1 MSEVLPLDWAVI
13 ALSLFNTILL
23 FWLGLTILL
32 TAERREWGVW
42 FVGAG
47 ALTGAGFF
55 VSHTVLLGV
64 GWVNFSPAVD
74 FWWRAG
80 MLPLVL
86 CPWLWYVALLWYAGL
101 WDEGNRALRR
111 VHRPGLLL
119 VSLTAL
125 VLLLAVLLE
134 DPARQIPRL
143 LSLDLSLTGRL
154 LLLYPFYTIGC
165 TGLAL
170 HALRRPGSELL
181 PARAAARRKAQP
193 WLVLSTLILLVVS
206 LLVAGALLWILEN
219 SLRRGLDSQLT
230 VSILL
235 IDVFIAALIALSVL
249 LMGQAVVTYEIFSS
263 RSLPRA
269 SLRRQWQRV
278 ILLSAGYS
286 LVIGGVFAL
295 QFPPVYGLLLTALLM
310 TAFFA
315 LLGWRTL
322 AERRALLDVLRPF
335 VSGEKMY
342 PAIIAPQ
349 GAGINLQAP
358 FSALCSEVLNCR
370 YALLAP
376 VGAFRTLLRQDLL
389 YPPDHDLEAPA
400 RSSAPGVD
408 EYLPL
413 AEQTGGFYHWG
424 VPLFNEAG
432 LTGFLYLGPKVGE
445 TLYVQEELEL
455 AQAACERL
463 VDMQASATLSRYL
476 LELQRQ
482 ELAETAI
489 LDRRSRRVLHD
500 EILPQLHTLILEAQR
515 QSDPDLITGL
525 AGLHSQLSD
534 LLHSMPPTS
543 SPQFQK
549 IGVLAAL
556 RQVVEGEF
564 AEAFASVDWQIQP
577 QAQACLQELPP
588 LNQEV
593 LYYAA
598 RELVRNAARHARQGA
613 GHPLALSIE
622 LSLNGELELA
632 IQDNGPGLP
641 DGGADSAPASSGGY
655 GLGLHAAML
664 AVLGGSLALENQT
677 GLTARLR
684 LPVADN

>member
-1 MSEVLPLDWAVI
+1 MSGVLLLDWAVI

-64 GWVNFSPAVD
+64 GWVYFTPAVD

-86 CPWLWYVALLWYAGL
+86 CPWLWYLALLWYAGL
-101 WDEGNRALRR
+101 WGQPDRKLRR
-111 VHRPGLLL
+111 VHLPGLAAM
-119 VSLTAL
+119 SLFGLA
-125 VLLLAVLLE
+125 LLLAALLE
-134 DPARQIPRL
+134 DPAQQIPRL
-143 LSLDLSLTGRL
+143 LSLDLGLTGRL
-154 LLLYPFYTIGC
+154 LLLYPLYTIGC

-170 HALRRPGSELL
+170 HALRRPAPEPL

-206 LLVAGALLWILEN
+206 LLVAGALVWILEN
-219 SLRRGLDSQLT
+219 SLRTGLDRAL
-230 VSILL
+230 VLSILV
-235 IDVFIAALIALSVL
+235 IDAAIAGLIAVSML

-269 SLRRQWQRV
+269 GLRRQWARV
-278 ILLSAGYS
+278 IILSAGYS
-286 LVIGGVFAL
+286 LVIGAVFAL
-295 QFPPVYGLLLTALLM
+295 QLPAVYGLLLTALLM

-322 AERRALLDVLRPF
+322 AERRALLEVLRPF

-342 PAIIAPQ
+342 PAIIGKEA
-349 GAGINLQAP
+349 IEIDLQAP
-358 FSALCSEVLNCR
+358 FSALCTGVLNCR

-376 VGAFRTLLRQDLL
+376 AGAFRTLLGQDLV
-389 YPPDHDLEAPA
+389 YPPGQALEAPA
-400 RSSAPGVD
+400 LPARAAAAT
-408 EYLPL
+408 EFLPL
-413 AEQTGGFYHWG
+413 AEQSGQVYRWG

-432 LTGFLYLGPKVGE
+432 LTGYLFLGPKVGE
-445 TLYVQEELEL
+445 ALYVQEELEL

-500 EILPQLHTLILEAQR
+500 EILPQVHALILQAQGK
-515 QSDPDLITGL
+515 SAPAVLDGL
-525 AGLHSQLSD
+525 AAIHGQLSD

-556 RQVVEGEF
+556 RQVVAVEF
-564 AEAFASVDWQIQP
+564 GEAFAGVDWQIEP
-577 QAQACLQELPP
+577 QAADCLAALPP
-588 LNQEV
+588 LSQEV

-598 RELVRNAARHARQGA
+598 RELVRNAARHARAPG
-613 GHPLALSIE
+613 GPALLLTIR
-622 LSLNGELELA
+622 LRLGEEIELA
-632 IQDNGPGLP
+632 IQDSGPGLSE
-641 DGGADSAPASSGGY
+641 GGLAAVSGGY

-664 AVLGGSLALENQT
+664 AVIGGSLALENQE
-677 GLTARLR
+677 GLTARVR
-684 LPVADN
+684 LPRPAG

>member
-1 MSEVLPLDWAVI
+1 VSGVLLLDWAVI
-13 ALSLFNTILL
+13 ALSLFNMILL

-64 GWVNFSPAVD
+64 GWVYFSPAVD

-86 CPWLWYVALLWYAGL
+86 CPWLWYLALLWYAGL
-101 WDEGNRALRR
+101 WGQEKRDLRQ
-111 VHRPGLLL
+111 VHLPGLAAMTLFG
-119 VSLTAL
+119 L
-125 VLLLAVLLE
+125 VLLLAALLE
-134 DPARQIPRL
+134 DPAQQIPRL
-143 LSLDLSLTGRL
+143 LSLDLGLTGRL
-154 LLLYPFYTIGC
+154 LLLYPLYTIGC

-170 HALRRPGSELL
+170 HALRRPA
-181 PARAAARRKAQP
+181 PAPLSARDAARRKAQP
-193 WLVLSTLILLVVS
+193 WLVLSTLILLAVS
-206 LLVAGALLWILEN
+206 LLVAGALVWILEN
-219 SLRRGLDSQLT
+219 SLRRGLDDRL
-230 VSILL
+230 VVEILV
-235 IDVFIAALIALSVL
+235 IDAAIAGLIAASML

-269 SLRRQWQRV
+269 GLRRQWGRV
-278 ILLSAGYS
+278 IILSASYS

-295 QFPPVYGLLLTALLM
+295 QLPAVYGLLLTALLM

-322 AERRALLDVLRPF
+322 AERRDLLAVLRPF

-342 PAIIAPQ
+342 PAIT
-349 GAGINLQAP
+349 GTGTTEINLQAP
-358 FSALCSEVLNCR
+358 FSALCTEVLDCR
-370 YALLAP
+370 HALLAP
-376 VGAFRTLLRQDLL
+376 AGAFRTLLRQDLV
-389 YPPDHDLEAPA
+389 YPLGLALEPPA
-400 RSSAPGVD
+400 LSSPRAAN

-413 AEQTGGFYHWG
+413 AEQTGGRYQWG

-432 LTGFLYLGPKVGE
+432 LTGYLYLGPKAGE
-445 TLYVQEELEL
+445 TLYVQEELDL
-455 AQAACERL
+455 AQTACERL
-463 VDMQASATLSRYL
+463 VDMQASASLSRYL

-482 ELAETAI
+482 EMAETAI

-500 EILPQLHTLILEAQR
+500 EILPQVHALILEAQGK
-515 QSDPDLITGL
+515 SAPAVLEGL
-525 AGLHSQLSD
+525 AALHGQLSD

-549 IGVLAAL
+549 VGVLAAL
-556 RQVVEGEF
+556 RQVVEGELVQ
-564 AEAFASVDWQIQP
+564 AFASVEWQIEP
-577 QAQACLQELPP
+577 QAEACLPALP
-588 LNQEV
+588 LLSQEV

-598 RELVRNAARHARQGA
+598 RELLRNAARHAQRPDGC
-613 GHPLALSIE
+613 PLQLSIRLRLE
-622 LSLNGELELA
+622 DELELT
-632 IQDNGPGLP
+632 IHDNGPGLSQ
-641 DGGADSAPASSGGY
+641 DWLAATSTVSGGY

-664 AVLGGSLALENQT
+664 AVIGGSLALENQA
-677 GLTARLR
+677 GLMARLR
-684 LPVADN
+684 LPAPSS